1 MVGGGEGGKKPA
13 WGAGLKSLKS
23 ITHPAMM
30 ILGIVITYLKK
41 IQKIYDSRDTAL
53 CILLTSAYFHR
64 KSSSF
69 FISRNTAID

>member
-1 MVGGGEGGKKPA
+1 MVRGGGKKPA
-13 WGAGLKSLKS
+13 WEAGLKSLKS
-23 ITHPAMM
+23 ITHPTMM

-41 IQKIYDSRDTAL
+41 IQKIYESRDTAL
-53 CILLTSAYFHR
+53 SILLTSVYFHR